1 MKEPEF
7 EPALPDSKAHVLSS
21 CGSQRGGGVS
31 GEKGKLEKPCPTRE
45 ETGGARKGNMGTRW
59 EGGVGSRCGTHTQE
73 RSKIVRSQLESSQG
87 TLPPLS

>member
-21 CGSQRGGGVS
+21 CGSQRGG
-31 GEKGKLEKPCPTRE
+31 PARE

-59 EGGVGSRCGTHTQE
+59 ERGVGSRCGTHTQE